1 MAILASLGVGCV
13 VGEERSEIESME
25 YSVSKELQLRWIHD
39 VESED
44 QPVLSFS
51 RKSDLPAAFDKNL
64 VFRAQPPIAVPGGVL
79 CVRGG
84 NLVYLD
90 AGTGE
95 EIWSYPVSTDDWL
108 QVSLQGDRIAVYE
121 GRGQLVVLSLEG
133 KRIGSFEVMSD
144 ALLDSDGEQVYLL
157 SRKGLQACS
166 LEKMHVVWN
175 RISSR
180 NMRFHSMFA
189 VNRKIAVGYYQH
201 SIRQQET
208 ALLDRKTGSIRHRFR
223 GRGIGWSD
231 QFFFTF
237 QGQNK
242 EVWQW
247 RDSSGAFVR
256 KQDLKDFTA
265 GEILFYRG
273 DIIYSVEN
281 RYYSPAV
288 THLGRGGRY
297 HTSTKTVVR
306 RELQR
311 DGLWQIP
318 YRGDAILFQEVL
330 LDLDSGG
337 VTGWDVSTGK
347 RLFEIHM
354 KDSPRRVALGK
365 KHLFVLTRSGSLQA
379 FEIQE

>member
-1 MAILASLGVGCV
+1 MASLASLGVGCV
-13 VGEERSEIESME
+13 VGEEGSEIESME

-44 QPVLSFS
+44 QPILSFA
-51 RKSDLPAAFDKNL
+51 RKSDLPTAFDKNL

-79 CVRGG
+79 CDRGG
-84 NLVYLD
+84 DLVYLD

-95 EIWSYPVSTDDWL
+95 EIWSYPVSTEDWL
-108 QVSLQGDRIAVYE
+108 QLSLQGDRIAVYE
-121 GRGQLVVLSLEG
+121 GSGQLVVLSLEG

-157 SRKGLQACS
+157 SRKGIQACS
-166 LEKMHVVWN
+166 LEKMQVVWN
-175 RISSR
+175 RISLKK
-180 NMRFHSMFA
+180 MRFHSMFTG
-189 VNRKIAVGYYQH
+189 NRQVAVGYYQH
-201 SIRQQET
+201 SVRQQET

-223 GRGIGWSD
+223 GRGVGWSD
-231 QFFFTF
+231 QSFFTF
-237 QGQNK
+237 EEKNK

-247 RDSSGAFVR
+247 RDASGAFLR
-256 KQDLKDFTA
+256 KQELENFIE
-265 GEILFYRG
+265 GEILCYRG
-273 DIIYSVEN
+273 DIIYSGEN

-306 RELQR
+306 RDLQR
-311 DGLWQIP
+311 NGHWQIP

-347 RLFEIHM
+347 RLFEIRM

-379 FEIQE
+379 FEIRE